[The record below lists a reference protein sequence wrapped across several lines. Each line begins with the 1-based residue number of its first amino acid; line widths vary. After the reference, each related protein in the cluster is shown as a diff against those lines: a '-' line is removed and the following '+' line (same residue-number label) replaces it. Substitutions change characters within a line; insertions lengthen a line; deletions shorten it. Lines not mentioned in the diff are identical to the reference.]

1 MIPGMQHC
9 AGGQGPSSFGNGDI
23 PAGVFDDADHDIVM
37 ALDRWVS
44 QGIAPNRIIATG
56 TVGADPSA
64 GVKGT
69 PLTRPLCPFP
79 AVAHYNGSGDTN
91 AAESFSCVASVTK

>member
-1 MIPGMQHC
+1 
-9 AGGQGPSSFGNGDI
+9 
-23 PAGVFDDADHDIVM
+23 M
-37 ALDRWVS
+37 ALDRWVT
-44 QGIAPNRIIATG
+44 QRIAPDRIIATG
-56 TVGADPSA
+56 ALGADPKA

-91 AAESFSCVASVTK
+91 AAANFSCVASPVK